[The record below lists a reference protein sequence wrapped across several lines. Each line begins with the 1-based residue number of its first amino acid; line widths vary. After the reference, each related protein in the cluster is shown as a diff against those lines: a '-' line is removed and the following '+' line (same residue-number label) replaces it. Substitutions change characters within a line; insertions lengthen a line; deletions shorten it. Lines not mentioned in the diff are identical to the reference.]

1 MPHLFCYGSLMFAPV
16 WSRVVQGTYDR
27 VEAPLRGFQRRCVQ
41 GGTYPCLIPGSY
53 DDIVDGVI
61 YLHVNTADM
70 ARLDAFEGELYDRK
84 TVVCLDAAKRSY
96 EAEVYVLKT
105 HYRSVATDAAW
116 DVTWFASEGLSQ
128 FLDHYQGFL
137 SC

>member
-27 VEAPLRGFQRRCVQ
+27 VEAQLRGFQRRCVR
-41 GGTYPCLIPGSY
+41 GGTYPCLIPGSH
-53 DDIVDGVI
+53 DDIIDGVI